1 MRFSESGESQCESSE
16 RVLGIEMAQIQYAA
30 LPYRRR
36 GKSKTQIMLVTS
48 RGAGRWI
55 IPKGWPMKRKA
66 PHRAAAREA
75 LEEAGVVGE
84 IGKKPIGSFS
94 HRKGKQGKCK
104 VKVFALEVTRQR
116 KSWREKG
123 EREVQWFSPAKA
135 ARKMR
140 EPVLRRMI
148 RDLHKYA

>member
-1 MRFSESGESQCESSE
+1 
-16 RVLGIEMAQIQYAA
+16 MAGAKIQYAA

-48 RGAGRWI
+48 RGGGRWI
-55 IPKGWPMKRKA
+55 IPKGWPMKREA
-66 PHRAAAREA
+66 PHHAGAREA

-94 HRKGKQGKCK
+94 HRKGKLGKCK
-104 VKVFALEVTRQR
+104 VQVFALEVRRQR

-135 ARKMR
+135 ARTVR

-148 RDLHKYA
+148 RELHKHA

>member
-1 MRFSESGESQCESSE
+1 MAGANKKTSE
-16 RVLGIEMAQIQYAA
+16 AQIQYAA

-36 GKSKTQIMLVTS
+36 GKSRTEVMLVTS

-55 IPKGWPMKRKA
+55 IPKGWPMKRKP
-66 PHRAAAREA
+66 PHLAAAREA

-94 HRKGKQGKCK
+94 HRKSKQGNVVVCE
-104 VKVFALEVTRQR
+104 VHVFALEVRRQR

-123 EREVQWFSPAKA
+123 EREVQWFSPDEA
-135 ARKMR
+135 ARTVR
-140 EPVLRRMI
+140 EPLLRRMI
-148 RDLHKYA
+148 RDLHKHAQA

>member
-1 MRFSESGESQCESSE
+1 MSDSTRKLPTS
-16 RVLGIEMAQIQYAA
+16 RVQYAA
-30 LPYRRR
+30 LPFRRR
-36 GKSKTQIMLVTS
+36 GNSRTEVMLVTS
-48 RGAGRWI
+48 RGTGRWI
-55 IPKGWPMKRKA
+55 IPKGWPMKRKS

-84 IGKKPIGSFS
+84 IRKKPIGSFS

-148 RDLHKYA
+148 REIHKHA

>member
-1 MRFSESGESQCESSE
+1 
-16 RVLGIEMAQIQYAA
+16 
-30 LPYRRR
+30 
-36 GKSKTQIMLVTS
+36 MLVTS

-55 IPKGWPMKRKA
+55 IPKGWPMKRKP
-66 PHRAAAREA
+66 PHLAAAREA

-94 HRKGKQGKCK
+94 HRKGKQGNIVVCE
-104 VKVFALEVTRQR
+104 VHVFALEVTRQR

-123 EREVQWFSPAKA
+123 EREVQWFSPDEA
-135 ARKMR
+135 ARTVR

-148 RDLHKYA
+148 RDLHKHA